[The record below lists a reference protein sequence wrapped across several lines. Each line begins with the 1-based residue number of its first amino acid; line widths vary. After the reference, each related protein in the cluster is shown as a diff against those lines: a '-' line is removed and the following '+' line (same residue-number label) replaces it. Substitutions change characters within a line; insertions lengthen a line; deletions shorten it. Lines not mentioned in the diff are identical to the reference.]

1 MIRLPRAARPE
12 LLLSPCGLQRATPK
26 GRVGRR
32 PAFAPFLV
40 LVLVT
45 TGCGR
50 VEDTAPPVAT
60 PSVTLSRPEAAVG
73 SPIDMTYRFA
83 VTNNA
88 PAFAE
93 DYWVFVH
100 FLDTDGE
107 LMWTDDHQPPTPTR
121 QWKPGAAIEYARTM
135 FIPKFPYT
143 GETRVDVGLF
153 SPESGARVPLQGQ
166 NEGMRSYRVA
176 TFNLRLQSDNVF
188 VVFNNG
194 WHETEVANEVSG
206 LEWQWT
212 RREAT
217 LSFRNPKRE
226 SVLFLQLD
234 QPVNALAE
242 PQKVDVRIG
251 PMVIDSF
258 TLPAGMRELRRV
270 SVSPDQFGSG
280 ETVDVTIAVDRTF
293 VPASIPELRS
303 TDSRELG
310 VRVFRAFV
318 QPK

>member
-1 MIRLPRAARPE
+1 MTKAGARFQIILPGCLFLA
-12 LLLSPCGLQRATPK
+12 LSTLA
-26 GRVGRR
+26 
-32 PAFAPFLV
+32 
-40 LVLVT
+40 
-45 TGCGR
+45 CGR
-50 VEDTAPPVAT
+50 TEDTAPPVAT

-73 SPIDMTYRFA
+73 SPVDMTYRFVVA
-83 VTNNA
+83 DNA

-100 FLDTDGE
+100 FVDTDGE

-121 QWKPGAAIEYARTM
+121 QWKPGATIDYSRTM

-143 GETRVDVGLF
+143 GETRVELGLF

-166 NEGMRSYRVA
+166 NEGMRSYRVT

-194 WHETEVANEVSG
+194 WHETEVTDEITG

-212 RREAT
+212 KREAT
-217 LSFRNPKRE
+217 LSFRNPRRDA
-226 SVLFLQLD
+226 VVFLQVD
-234 QPVNALAE
+234 QPVKAFPE
-242 PQKVDVRIG
+242 PQHVEVRIG
-251 PMVIDSF
+251 PSVIDSF
-258 TLPAGMRELRRV
+258 ALSPGNRELRRV
-270 SVSPDQFGSG
+270 NVTSDQFGVG
-280 ETVDVTIAVDRTF
+280 ETVDITIAVDKTF
-293 VPASIPELRS
+293 IPASVPALRS
-303 TDSRELG
+303 TDPRELG